1 MLHRFMTRRRW
12 LADEVRGDEAALTG
26 KHAEH
31 LSRVLRARVGQE
43 FDVSA
48 AGRLRR
54 GRVVAVADGRVEFAL
69 GEELPASAEANLNVT
84 LLVAIYKFDRME
96 WALEKLTELGA
107 ARIIPVVA
115 RRTDAGLAK
124 AAGKRVERWRRIAQE
139 ASEQSRGLAP
149 PEILAPKK
157 LKEAVATSALTRVV
171 LAESEQSVSLADV
184 MRVHPAGEALAL
196 AVGPEGGWTED
207 ELRLFAE
214 SGWTAAS
221 LGQRILRAETA
232 AIAAM
237 AVVASRPS

>member
-1 MLHRFMTRRRW
+1 MTRRRW
-12 LADEVRGDEAALTG
+12 LADEVRGDKAALTG

-54 GRVVAVADGRVEFAL
+54 GRVVTVAEERVEFAL
-69 GEELPASAEANLNVT
+69 GEELPAAAEAQVT
-84 LLVAIYKFDRME
+84 LLLAIYKFDRME

-107 ARIIPVVA
+107 ARVVPVIA
-115 RRTDAGLAK
+115 RRTEPRLAK

-139 ASEQSRGLAP
+139 AAEQSRRLEP
-149 PEILAPKK
+149 PEIDAPLK

-171 LAESEQSVSLADV
+171 LAESEQAVSLADV
-184 MRVHPAGEALAL
+184 VRVHPPGESLAL

-232 AIAAM
+232 AIASLAIVM
-237 AVVASRPS
+237 STVVRL

>member
-1 MLHRFMTRRRW
+1 MTRRRW
-12 LADEVRGDEAALTG
+12 LADEVRGDKAALTG

-54 GRVVAVADGRVEFAL
+54 GRVVAVAEDRVEFAL
-69 GEELPASAEANLNVT
+69 GEELPASVEPQVT
-84 LLVAIYKFDRME
+84 LLLAIYKFDRME
-96 WALEKLTELGA
+96 WALAKLTELGA
-107 ARIIPVVA
+107 ARVVPVIA
-115 RRTDAGLAK
+115 RRTDAGLAQ

-139 ASEQSRGLAP
+139 AAEQSRRLEP
-149 PEILAPKK
+149 PEILAPAR
-157 LKEAVATSALTRVV
+157 LKDAVATSALTRVV

-184 MRVHPAGEALAL
+184 MRVHPPGESLAL

-207 ELRLFAE
+207 ELHLFAE
-214 SGWTAAS
+214 AGWTAAS

-237 AVVASRPS
+237 AVVTGLSS